1 MPTKIRLQRHG
12 KKGKPFY
19 YIVAADSR
27 SKRDGRYI
35 ERFGSYN
42 PNTNPATIEMDFD
55 RALYWVKQGAEP
67 TDTMRAML
75 SYRGVMYKSHLDR
88 GVLKEAFTQEEA
100 EKRFAKWMDEKQAK
114 IDAKTE
120 GLAQTEAAERAKLL
134 VAEKAVS
141 DARAAAQVA
150 TPEAEATEEAS
161 AEATASEEAPVAEA
175 TTEDAAPEAQAEV
188 PDEAAAEASADA
200 APEAEAPAEEAP
212 QAEAAEEAPKAEA
225 AEEVKAEE
233 APEAPA
239 EESTEEPKAEAPASE
254 EASEE
259 EEKKD

>member
-100 EKRFAKWMDEKQAK
+100 EKRFAMWMDEKQAK

-134 VAEKAVS
+134 AAEKAVS

-150 TPEAEATEEAS
+150 TPEAEATEETS
-161 AEATASEEAPVAEA
+161 AEAAASEEAPVAEA
-175 TTEDAAPEAQAEV
+175 TAEYTATEAPTG
-188 PDEAAAEASADA
+188 AAE
-200 APEAEAPAEEAP
+200 ETTAEAPASEEAP

>member
-88 GVLKEAFTQEEA
+88 GVLKGAFTQEEA

-114 IDAKTE
+114 IDAKTD

-134 VAEKAVS
+134 AAEKAVS

-150 TPEAEATEEAS
+150 TPEAEATEETS
-161 AEATASEEAPVAEA
+161 AEAAASEEAPDADATVEDTATEA
-175 TTEDAAPEAQAEV
+175 PAK
-188 PDEAAAEASADA
+188 AAEEST
-200 APEAEAPAEEAP
+200 AEAPASEEAP
-212 QAEAAEEAPKAEA
+212 KAEAAEEAPKAEA